1 MVFYKNKLLKIEVI
15 MNVVTITDKKDCVLW
30 KKY

>member
-15 MNVVTITDKKDCVLW
+15 MNVVTITDKKDYVLW